1 MIEKKIITQFP
12 CEVIAVDE
20 VGRAPLAGG
29 VVVGGVRV
37 FLPNAEALA
46 AVLKFLK
53 PKGVTDSKKLN
64 GPARQK
70 VLKKLKVPELGF
82 RIKGEFEAKDTRIEF
97 ITWDMCHETVDKIN
111 ILAASLEG
119 MRQSAL
125 ELSDKKN
132 LATYVLI
139 DGHLKLRWP
148 NVESSNER
156 PDWIEVPIIKGD
168 SKSLLIGLASI
179 IAKER
184 RDGFMR
190 EMHEIYPHYG
200 FNTNA
205 GYPTLKHRNAIQEF
219 GPCPI
224 HRKTF
229 AGVKEHLGAS

>member
-1 MIEKKIITQFP
+1 MIEKKLITQFP

-37 FLPNAEALA
+37 FLPDAESLLLL
-46 AVLKFLK
+46 LKYLK

-64 GPARQK
+64 ALSRQK
-70 VLKKLKVPELGF
+70 ILKKLKVPELGF
-82 RIKGEFEAKDTRIEF
+82 RIKGEFEAKGMKIEF
-97 ITWDMCHETVDKIN
+97 ITWDMCHETVDQIN

-119 MRQSAL
+119 MRLSAL
-125 ELSDKKN
+125 ELSEKKN
-132 LATYVLI
+132 SPTYVLI
-139 DGHLKLRWP
+139 DGHMKLRWP
-148 NVESSNER
+148 NGESPWVE
-156 PDWIEVPIIKGD
+156 IPIIKGD

-190 EMHEIYPHYG
+190 EMHEIYPLYG
-200 FNTNA
+200 FDTNA
-205 GYPTLKHRNAIQEF
+205 GYPTPKHRKAIKEF

-229 AGVKEHLGAS
+229 AGVKEHLGSL

>member
-1 MIEKKIITQFP
+1 MIEKKLITQFP

-29 VVVGGVRV
+29 VVVGGVKV
-37 FLPNAEALA
+37 FLPDADSLLTL
-46 AVLKFLK
+46 LKFLK
-53 PKGVTDSKKLN
+53 PKGVTDSKKLK
-64 GPARQK
+64 AESRQK
-70 VLKKLKVPELGF
+70 ILTKLKIPELAF
-82 RIKGEFEAKDTRIEF
+82 RVKGDFLAKGMKIEF
-97 ITWDMCHETVDKIN
+97 ITWDMCHETVDRIN
-111 ILAASLEG
+111 ILAASLEA

-125 ELSDKKN
+125 ELSEKKN
-132 LATYVLI
+132 IPTYVLI

-148 NVESSNER
+148 TGESPWME
-156 PDWIEVPIIKGD
+156 IPIIQGD

-200 FNTNA
+200 FNTNS
-205 GYPTLKHRNAIQEF
+205 GYPTPKHRKAIQEF

-229 AGVKEHLGAS
+229 AGVKEFLGPS

>member
-1 MIEKKIITQFP
+1 MIEKKLITQFP

-29 VVVGGVRV
+29 VHVGGVRV
-37 FLPNAEALA
+37 FLQSEDE
-46 AVLKFLK
+46 LKSLLRFLK
-53 PKGVTDSKKLN
+53 PKGVTDSKKLTHES
-64 GPARQK
+64 RQK
-70 VLKKLKVPELGF
+70 ILEKLKVPELGF
-82 RIKGEFEAKDTRIEF
+82 RMKGEFEAKGIKINF
-97 ITWDMCHETVDKIN
+97 ITWDMCHETVDQIN

-119 MRQSAL
+119 MRLSAL
-125 ELSDKKN
+125 ELSETKD
-132 LATYVLI
+132 LPVYVLI
-139 DGHLKLRWP
+139 DGHMKLRWP
-148 NVESSNER
+148 SNES
-156 PDWIEVPIIKGD
+156 PWIEIPIIKGD

-205 GYPTLKHRNAIQEF
+205 GYPTPKHRKAIAEF

-229 AGVKEHLGAS
+229 AGVKEYIRPS

>member
-1 MIEKKIITQFP
+1 MIEKKLITQFP

-37 FLPNAEALA
+37 FLPDAQALA
-46 AVLKFLK
+46 ALLKYLK
-53 PKGVTDSKKLN
+53 PRGVTDSKKLN
-64 GPARQK
+64 SLSRQK
-70 VLKKLKVPELGF
+70 ILTKLKIPQLGF
-82 RIKGEFEAKDTRIEF
+82 RIKGEFEAKGMKVGF
-97 ITWDMCHETVDKIN
+97 ITWDMCHETVDQIN

-119 MRQSAL
+119 MRLSAL
-125 ELSDKKN
+125 ELSEKKN
-132 LATYVLI
+132 LSTYVLI
-139 DGHLKLRWP
+139 DGHLKLRWANQECP
-148 NVESSNER
+148 
-156 PDWIEVPIIKGD
+156 WIEIPIIKGD

-179 IAKER
+179 IAKEQ

-200 FNTNA
+200 FDTNA
-205 GYPTLKHRNAIQEF
+205 GYPTPKHRKAIKEF

-229 AGVKEHLGAS
+229 AGVKEFIRSL

>member
-1 MIEKKIITQFP
+1 MIEKKLITQFP

-37 FLPNAEALA
+37 YLADAIALQTL
-46 AVLKFLK
+46 LKFLK
-53 PKGVTDSKKLN
+53 PKGVTDSKKLCHLS
-64 GPARQK
+64 RQK
-70 VLKKLKVPELGF
+70 ILSQLKVPELGF
-82 RIKGEFEAKDTRIEF
+82 RIKGEFDVKGIKVDF

-111 ILAASLEG
+111 ILAASLEA

-125 ELSDKKN
+125 NLSEKKN
-132 LATYVLI
+132 DPTYVLI

-148 NVESSNER
+148 NGISPWNE
-156 PDWIEVPIIKGD
+156 IPIIKGD

-184 RDGFMR
+184 RDGFMK

-205 GYPTLKHRNAIQEF
+205 GYPTPKHKKAIQEF